1 MSRRTR
7 RANFQPQEK
16 VAIVR
21 QHLLEGV
28 PVSKLC
34 EEHRI
39 RPTQFYQW
47 QKQLFEQGTAA
58 FQKRPDAREKLL
70 EREVE
75 RLRARLAGKDEV
87 IAGVSEEFV
96 KLKKELGEP

>member
-1 MSRRTR
+1 M
-7 RANFQPQEK
+7 
-16 VAIVR
+16 AIVR

-28 PVSKLC
+28 PVSKVC

-47 QKQLFEQGTAA
+47 QKQLFERGPGV
-58 FQKRPDAREKLL
+58 FEKRPGAREKQL

-75 RLRARLAGKDEV
+75 RLRVRLAGKDEV
-87 IAGVSEEFV
+87 IAGVSAEFV
-96 KLKKELGEP
+96 K